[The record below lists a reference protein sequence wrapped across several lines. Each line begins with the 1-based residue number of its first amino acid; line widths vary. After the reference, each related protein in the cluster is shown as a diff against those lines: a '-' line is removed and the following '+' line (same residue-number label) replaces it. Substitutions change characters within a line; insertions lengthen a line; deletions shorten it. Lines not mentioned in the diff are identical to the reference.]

1 MIFGLGD
8 LHFDP
13 IGDKPMDI
21 FGKNW
26 LEHEEKIISYWESV
40 VKDDDIV
47 LLPGDISWGLR
58 LDEAIVDLEKI
69 DKLPGIKIISKGNHD
84 YWWSSLNKMNS
95 LGFNSIKFIN
105 NNSYRYGDISISGTR
120 GWIPRDAYGFNEND
134 EKIYLREVNRLKM
147 SLEDN
152 KDAKYK
158 IAMIHY
164 PPFNQ
169 DFTVNDFSKL
179 LTEYNVDLCIYGHL
193 HGDGHKYIV
202 EGLIDSVEYKCVA
215 SDFVDF
221 KVQELNSYLWKE
233 N

>member
-1 MIFGLGD
+1 MIFAIGD

-21 FGKNW
+21 FGEKW
-26 LEHEEKIISYWESV
+26 LDHEEKIISYWKSV
-40 VKDDDIV
+40 VKDEDIV
-47 LLPGDISWGLR
+47 LLPGDISWGLK
-58 LDEAIVDLEKI
+58 LDEAMEDLKKI
-69 DKLPGIKIISKGNHD
+69 DKLPGMKIISKGNHD

-95 LGFNSIKFIN
+95 LGLNSIYFIN

-193 HGDGHKYIV
+193 HGDGHKYVV

-221 KVQELNSYLWKE
+221 KVQELEGYLWKE